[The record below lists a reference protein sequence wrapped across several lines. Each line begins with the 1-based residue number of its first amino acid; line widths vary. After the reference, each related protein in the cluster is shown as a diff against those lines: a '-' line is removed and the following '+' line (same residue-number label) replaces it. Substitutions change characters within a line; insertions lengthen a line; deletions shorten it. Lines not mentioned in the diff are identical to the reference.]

1 MGGFVPSP
9 YFIESLSKQ
18 VLYKCLI
25 GGYMKPAQ
33 IQWTPWQIDL
43 LKKLI
48 SEHSVEETAVMM
60 GTTAQIINAACSRF
74 KISRAKARLKW
85 SEEED
90 QFVIRNAGFMS
101 IQRMADM
108 LGRSYAA
115 VQNRACMH
123 LNISL
128 KLK

>member
-1 MGGFVPSP
+1 
-9 YFIESLSKQ
+9 
-18 VLYKCLI
+18 
-25 GGYMKPAQ
+25 MKPAQ

-43 LKKLI
+43 LKTLI
-48 SEHSVEETAVMM
+48 KDHTVEEVSEMM

-90 QFVIRNAGFMS
+90 QFLIRNAGFMP

>member
-1 MGGFVPSP
+1 
-9 YFIESLSKQ
+9 
-18 VLYKCLI
+18 
-25 GGYMKPAQ
+25 MKPER
-33 IQWTPWQIDL
+33 IRWTPEVVKQLEVLVNNYSLETVADIMETN
-43 LKKLI
+43 K
-48 SEHSVEETAVMM
+48 SV
-60 GTTAQIINAACSRF
+60 
-74 KISRAKARLKW
+74 ISRACSNFQIKHKRQRRVW
-85 SEEED
+85 SEEDD
-90 QFVIRNAGFMS
+90 QFLIRNAGFMP

>member
-1 MGGFVPSP
+1 
-9 YFIESLSKQ
+9 
-18 VLYKCLI
+18 
-25 GGYMKPAQ
+25 MKPAQ

-48 SEHSVEETAVMM
+48 SEHSVEETAKMM

-74 KISRAKARLKW
+74 NISRAKVRLKW
-85 SEEED
+85 TEEED
-90 QFVIRNAGFMS
+90 QFVIRNAGFMP